1 MSKTNMGLEEPE
13 KCVCEILIYNIKVG
27 MSSIS
32 NHNSTVVIVI
42 NLEF

>member
-32 NHNSTVVIVI
+32 NSTVVIVI